1 MTGMA
6 GTLLVLLRA
15 MNVGEVPGAGL
26 FPLGGA
32 CPAALT
38 RPPTASLV

>member
-1 MTGMA
+1 MA

-15 MNVGEVPGAGL
+15 MNIGEVPGAGL

-32 CPAALT
+32 CPAALA
-38 RPPTASLV
+38 RQRRLCD